1 MLIAA
6 KEGSNPFLA
15 ASFLSR
21 NSPPAHQLPTPLLY
35 PGIGFAISNTATG
48 LATSLYD
55 EGRRSRSTG
64 KERDT
69 ETGLDYFGAR
79 YFGSALGRFA
89 SPDPGNSGAEPS
101 DLQSWNAYPYTGNNP
116 LSRTDPDGLD
126 YHVCVNDQNGNQQCT
141 NIENDK
147 AFQQVAKNPGAGLT
161 VSGDKGSGVIYSTDQ
176 NGNRVQVGTYEHFA
190 GPGTEGGGITV
201 DFGTELAVAGLGA
214 RVLNAGASIGE
225 GAQPIV
231 ERSTGA
237 QVGWKSADGM
247 KIARNTSA
255 NNAQPYINLVN
266 KAIGG
271 NLHVRF

>member
-1 MLIAA
+1 
-6 KEGSNPFLA
+6 
-15 ASFLSR
+15 
-21 NSPPAHQLPTPLLY
+21 
-35 PGIGFAISNTATG
+35 
-48 LATSLYD
+48 
-55 EGRRSRSTG
+55 
-64 KERDT
+64 
-69 ETGLDYFGAR
+69 
-79 YFGSALGRFA
+79 
-89 SPDPGNSGAEPS
+89 
-101 DLQSWNAYPYTGNNP
+101 
-116 LSRTDPDGLD
+116 LD

-225 GAQPIV
+225 GIAGVFGTRVGTAVATDTASAAGGAFRSEVSNILSKATSSVGNQGIQASSRDVAEQAAKEWVGEGAQPIV